1 VTPIL
6 LVTERDCIRD
16 LMTRALRREAHLR
29 VVTPDMWLKSEMGSL
44 SANLVILDLPD
55 RTAAHQLLTPAETA
69 VQSGAG
75 GLVLILNQALLDC
88 FEPGQAV
95 DAYLVEP
102 FCEAEAVLRIRMVL
116 RRFQPDSDS
125 APIRIRGLYINPAGY
140 EVSLNDIPLTLT
152 FKEFELLRFLASH
165 TDRVFTR
172 DELLSLVWGE
182 DYFGGTRTV
191 DVHVRRLRSKLGSRY
206 EALLQT
212 VRNVGYRFSVPAG
225 F

>member
-1 VTPIL
+1 
-6 LVTERDCIRD
+6 
-16 LMTRALRREAHLR
+16 MMRALRREARLR
-29 VVTPDMWLKSEMGSL
+29 VVTPEQWLEGEIGSL
-44 SANLVILDLPD
+44 SANLVILDLPT
-55 RTAAHQLLTPAETA
+55 RTAAHQLLTPTETA

-75 GLVLILNQALLDC
+75 GLMLILNQTLLSC

-102 FCEAEAVLRIRMVL
+102 FCEAEALLRIRMVL
-116 RRFQPDSDS
+116 RRFQPDPDS
-125 APIRIRGLYINPAGY
+125 ATIRIRGLYINPAGY
-140 EVSLNDIPLTLT
+140 EVALNDTPLTLT

-165 TDRVFTR
+165 RDRVFTR
-172 DELLSLVWGE
+172 DELLNLVWGG

-191 DVHVRRLRSKLGSRY
+191 DVHIRRLRSKLGPHY
-206 EALLQT
+206 EALVQT